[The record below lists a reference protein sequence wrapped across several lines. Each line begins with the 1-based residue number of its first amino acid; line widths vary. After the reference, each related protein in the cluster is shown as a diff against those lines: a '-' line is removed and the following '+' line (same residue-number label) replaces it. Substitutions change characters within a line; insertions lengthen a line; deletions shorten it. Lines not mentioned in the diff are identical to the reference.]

1 MNKRVL
7 IALVAA
13 LAVVAAAC
21 AADDSASEA
30 ADAALAAA
38 QAAQTDAAAAMSEAG
53 SAAAAAQSAQADA
66 DSGIAGAAVAG
77 ADATAAAAEAAAAA
91 AEAAAATAA
100 ADAALAAAEAAQA
113 GADLAQATAEGNEE
127 AMAAAEDALASAQAA
142 AEEALSEAAAAQQ
155 EAAAAQQEAAAA
167 QAEADDARAAAEAAQ
182 AAQAQ
187 AEAARAEAE
196 AEAEAAMAGVALTD
210 VCPNPLII
218 QTDWFPEPEHAH
230 TYQMVGTDG
239 VVDAENGTYSGELG
253 DTGLTVEIRAGGP
266 YIGFSPP
273 TAQFYADDDIFMAY
287 VDTAAA
293 IRGSG
298 VTPVTAVMTS
308 FDVGPQILMW
318 DPEDYDFENFADI
331 GDSGATVLYF
341 QGATYM
347 DYLIADGRLSADQVD
362 ASYDGSPTRFIAEDG
377 LVQQGFA
384 TNEPYRY
391 ENEIEGWLKPVDFM
405 LIHDAGFEIYQSA
418 VSVRSGDIERYRE
431 CLELI
436 VPIMQQDLVN
446 YFNDP
451 QPINDKLD
459 DIVKELDSFWTSSK
473 EGHAA
478 ATVAMRDLGLVTD
491 GGNGFIGDMNGDR
504 IQGLLDILVPIF
516 TEQGVEGFD
525 PNVRPGDLYTNEFL
539 DPSISLGF

>member
-7 IALVAA
+7 IALAAA
-13 LAVVAAAC
+13 LAVLAAAC

-30 ADAALAAA
+30 ADAAMAAANAA
-38 QAAQTDAAAAMSEAG
+38 QADASAAMGEAG
-53 SAAAAAQSAQADA
+53 AAGSAAQSAQADA
-66 DSGIAGAAVAG
+66 DAGIADAAVAA
-77 ADATAAAAEAAAAA
+77 ADAAAAA
-91 AEAAAATAA
+91 ADAAAAAAT

-142 AEEALSEAAAAQQ
+142 ADEALTEAAAAQ
-155 EAAAAQQEAAAA
+155 AEAAAA

-196 AEAEAAMAGVALTD
+196 AEAAASAEAAEAAMAGVQLTD
-210 VCPNPLII
+210 VCPNPLVI

-239 VVDAENGTYSGELG
+239 VVDAENGTYSGELH
-253 DTGLTVEIRAGGP
+253 DTGLTIEIRAGGP

-293 IRGSG
+293 IRSWGL
-298 VTPVTAVMTS
+298 TPVTAVFTS
-308 FDVGPQILMW
+308 FEVGPQILMW
-318 DPEDYDFENFADI
+318 DPDDYDFETFEDI
-331 GDSGATVLYF
+331 GNSGATVLYF

-347 DYLIADGRLSADQVD
+347 DFLVANGVIDAANVDG
-362 ASYDGSPTRFIAEDG
+362 SYDGSPTRFIAEGG

-391 ENEIEGWLKPVDFM
+391 ANEIEGWLKPVEFL
-405 LIHDAGFEIYQSA
+405 LIHDAGVELYQSA

-431 CLELI
+431 CLELL

-473 EGHAA
+473 AGHAA

-504 IQGLLDILVPIF
+504 IQGLIDILTPIF
-516 TEQGVEGFD
+516 TEQGVESFD
-525 PNVRPGDLYTNEFL
+525 PNVTPDDVYTNEFL

>member
-7 IALVAA
+7 IALAAA

-38 QAAQTDAAAAMSEAG
+38 QAAQADASAAMSEAG
-53 SAAAAAQSAQADA
+53 AAASAAQSAQSDAGTGVAD
-66 DSGIAGAAVAG
+66 AAVAA
-77 ADATAAAAEAAAAA
+77 ADAAAAA
-91 AEAAAATAA
+91 ADAAAATAA

-113 GADLAQATAEGNEE
+113 GADLAQATAEGNVE
-127 AMAAAEDALASAQAA
+127 AMAAAEDALARAQAA
-142 AEEALSEAAAAQQ
+142 ADEALS

-182 AAQAQ
+182 AAQAE

-196 AEAEAAMAGVALTD
+196 AEAAASAEAAEVAMAGVQLTD

-218 QTDWFPEPEHAH
+218 QTDWFPEPEHSH
-230 TYQMVGTDG
+230 TYQMIGTDG
-239 VVDAENGTYSGELG
+239 VVDAENGTYSGELR
-253 DTGLTVEIRAGGP
+253 DTGLTIEIRAGGP

-298 VTPVTAVMTS
+298 ATPVTAVFTS
-308 FDVGPQILMW
+308 FEVGPQILMW
-318 DPEDYDFENFADI
+318 DPEDYDFESFSDI

-362 ASYDGSPTRFIAEDG
+362 ASYDGSPVRFISEDG

-391 ENEIEGWLKPVDFM
+391 ENEIEGWLKPVDFF
-405 LIHDAGFEIYQSA
+405 LIHDSGFELYQSA
-418 VSVRSGDIERYRE
+418 VSVRSGDIETYRE

-436 VPIMQQDLVN
+436 VPIMQEDLVN

-473 EGHAA
+473 ETHAA

-491 GGNGFIGDMNGDR
+491 GGNGFVGDMDGNR

-516 TEQGVEGFD
+516 TEQGVEGFNPD
-525 PNVRPGDLYTNEFL
+525 VSPDDIYTNEFL